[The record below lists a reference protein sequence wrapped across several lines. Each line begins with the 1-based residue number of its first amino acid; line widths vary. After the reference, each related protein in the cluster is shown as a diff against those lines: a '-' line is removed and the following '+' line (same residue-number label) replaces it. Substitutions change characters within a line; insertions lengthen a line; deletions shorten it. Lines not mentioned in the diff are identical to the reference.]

1 LIGWVRFSCHKPSID
16 STSWSLEEPES
27 SLKACLPCWPAA
39 KGNQRK
45 LHHIASP
52 CELKTDPWS
61 DEIEKTQVA
70 VGLALKQSG
79 LLDTDGT
86 ILLI

>member
-1 LIGWVRFSCHKPSID
+1 MTKNYMFVPTKVLG
-16 STSWSLEEPES
+16 
-27 SLKACLPCWPAA
+27 
-39 KGNQRK
+39 
-45 LHHIASP
+45 
-52 CELKTDPWS
+52 TDPWS

>member
-1 LIGWVRFSCHKPSID
+1 MVEIMGFGHGS
-16 STSWSLEEPES
+16 STKSMSYMTKNYMFVPTKVL
-27 SLKACLPCWPAA
+27 
-39 KGNQRK
+39 G
-45 LHHIASP
+45 
-52 CELKTDPWS
+52 TDPWS

-70 VGLALKQSG
+70 VGLALKQSD